1 MTVGERIRAAREE
14 KKMTQEELGTICGTT
29 KQSIFKYETGV
40 ITNIPRDKME
50 KIASA
55 LGVTPTY
62 LMGWDTK
69 PLTVNQVLSRPR
81 SYPNEEDELALCE
94 EFESLTMAEKE
105 TALNYVRNPSD
116 SEKNKPADL
125 ELDELDKELLRLAAQ
140 LTPEQKRRQVETLR
154 DIVGKKDT

>member
-1 MTVGERIRAAREE
+1 MTIGERIRAAREE

-69 PLTVNQVLSRPR
+69 PLTVNQVLSRPTT
-81 SYPNEEDELALCE
+81 S
-94 EFESLTMAEKE
+94 
-105 TALNYVRNPSD
+105 PSE
-116 SEKNKPADL
+116 SEKNKPAES

-154 DIVGKKDT
+154 DIVGKKDN

>member
-1 MTVGERIRAAREE
+1 MTIGERIRAAREE

-69 PLTVNQVLSRPR
+69 PLTVNQVLSRPTT
-81 SYPNEEDELALCE
+81 S
-94 EFESLTMAEKE
+94 
-105 TALNYVRNPSD
+105 PSE
-116 SEKNKPADL
+116 SEKNKPAES

>member
-81 SYPNEEDELALCE
+81 SYPHEEDELALCE
-94 EFESLTMAEKE
+94 EFESLTRAEKE
-105 TALNYVRNPSD
+105 TA
-116 SEKNKPADL
+116 
-125 ELDELDKELLRLAAQ
+125 
-140 LTPEQKRRQVETLR
+140 
-154 DIVGKKDT
+154 

>member
-1 MTVGERIRAAREE
+1 MTIGERIRAAREE

-55 LGVTPTY
+55 LEVTPTY

-69 PLTVNQVLSRPR
+69 PLTVNQVLSRPTT
-81 SYPNEEDELALCE
+81 S
-94 EFESLTMAEKE
+94 
-105 TALNYVRNPSD
+105 PSE
-116 SEKNKPADL
+116 SEKNKPAES

-154 DIVGKKDT
+154 DIVGKKDN

>member
-69 PLTVNQVLSRPR
+69 PLTVNQVLSRPTT
-81 SYPNEEDELALCE
+81 S
-94 EFESLTMAEKE
+94 
-105 TALNYVRNPSD
+105 PSE
-116 SEKNKPADL
+116 SEKNKPAES

-154 DIVGKKDT
+154 DIVGKKDN

>member
-1 MTVGERIRAAREE
+1 MTIGERIRAAREE

-69 PLTVNQVLSRPR
+69 PDRKSVV
-81 SYPNEEDELALCE
+81 
-94 EFESLTMAEKE
+94 
-105 TALNYVRNPSD
+105 
-116 SEKNKPADL
+116 
-125 ELDELDKELLRLAAQ
+125 
-140 LTPEQKRRQVETLR
+140 
-154 DIVGKKDT
+154 

>member
-1 MTVGERIRAAREE
+1 MTIGERIRAAREE

-55 LGVTPTY
+55 LEVTPTY

-69 PLTVNQVLSRPR
+69 PLTVNQVLSRPTT
-81 SYPNEEDELALCE
+81 S
-94 EFESLTMAEKE
+94 
-105 TALNYVRNPSD
+105 PSE
-116 SEKNKPADL
+116 SEKNKPAES

>member
-1 MTVGERIRAAREE
+1 
-14 KKMTQEELGTICGTT
+14 MTQEELGTICGTT

-69 PLTVNQVLSRPR
+69 PLTVNQVLSRPTT
-81 SYPNEEDELALCE
+81 S
-94 EFESLTMAEKE
+94 
-105 TALNYVRNPSD
+105 PSE
-116 SEKNKPADL
+116 SEKNKPAES

>member
-1 MTVGERIRAAREE
+1 MTIGERIRAAREE

-69 PLTVNQVLSRPR
+69 PLTVNQVLSRPTT
-81 SYPNEEDELALCE
+81 S
-94 EFESLTMAEKE
+94 
-105 TALNYVRNPSD
+105 PSE
-116 SEKNKPADL
+116 SEKNKPAES
-125 ELDELDKELLRLAAQ
+125 ELDELDKELLRLSAQ

-154 DIVGKKDT
+154 DIVGTKDN